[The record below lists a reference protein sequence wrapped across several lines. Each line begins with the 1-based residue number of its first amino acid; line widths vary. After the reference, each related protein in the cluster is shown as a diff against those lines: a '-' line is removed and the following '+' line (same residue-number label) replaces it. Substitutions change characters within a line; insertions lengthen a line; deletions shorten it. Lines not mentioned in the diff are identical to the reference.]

1 MMLSG
6 PEGEFEFFAEWKVR
20 RIPRPQKDPKDTYVP
35 RLKDWA
41 LSSIG
46 IDGKAKEVFLHLEN
60 SKTATLED
68 LETQLN
74 EKPEDLQ
81 ETLDCLYSNG
91 LIERIGKAYF
101 VRESLSAAIVKR
113 LLPRITESLR
123 NVAQVESKSRA
134 DVNYYHKLKGRS
146 YTDVGSAIA
155 AYKEISRLG
164 RSPRARVVGTHSYN
178 GESIEVEGPVTN
190 FGYSPQHLVIIT
202 ESGERMT
209 IGNRD
214 SRGTDVKAHSIII
227 KGDKSD

>member
-1 MMLSG
+1 MSRS
-6 PEGEFEFFAEWKVR
+6 EGEFEFFAEWKVR
-20 RIPRPQKDPKDTYVP
+20 RIPSPPKEPKDTYAP

-46 IDGKAKEVFLHLEN
+46 IDGKAKEVFLHIEN

-68 LETQLN
+68 LVKHLKER
-74 EKPEDLQ
+74 PEPVQEILDL
-81 ETLDCLYSNG
+81 LYSTG

-101 VRESLSAAIVKR
+101 VRESLSASIVRR
-113 LLPRITESLR
+113 LIPRVTESLR
-123 NVAQVESKSRA
+123 NVAKVESKSRA

-146 YTDVGSAIA
+146 FTDVGSAIA

-202 ESGERMT
+202 ESGERMVV
-209 IGNRD
+209 GNRD
-214 SRGTDVKAHSIII
+214 SQGTDVKAHSIII
-227 KGDKSD
+227 KGDRSD

>member
-1 MMLSG
+1 MSRS
-6 PEGEFEFFAEWKVR
+6 EGEFEFFAEWKVR
-20 RIPRPQKDPKDTYVP
+20 RIPSPPKEPKDTYVP

-46 IDGKAKEVFLHLEN
+46 IDGKAKEVFLHIEN

-68 LETQLN
+68 LVKHLKERPDPVQEIL
-74 EKPEDLQ
+74 DL
-81 ETLDCLYSNG
+81 LYSTG

-101 VRESLSAAIVKR
+101 VRESLSASIVRR
-113 LLPRITESLR
+113 LIPRVTESLR
-123 NVAQVESKSRA
+123 NVAKVESKSRA

-146 YTDVGSAIA
+146 FTDVGSAIA

-178 GESIEVEGPVTN
+178 GEPIEVEGPVTN

-202 ESGERMT
+202 ESGVRMVV
-209 IGNRD
+209 GNRD
-214 SRGTDVKAHSIII
+214 SQGTDVKAHSIII
-227 KGDKSD
+227 KGDRSD

>member
-1 MMLSG
+1 MSG
-6 PEGEFEFFAEWKVR
+6 PEGEFEFFAEWKIR
-20 RIPRPQKDPKDTYVP
+20 RIPSPQKEPKDTYIP

-60 SKTATLED
+60 SKAATLED
-68 LETQLN
+68 LETQFN
-74 EKPEDLQ
+74 EKPEALQ
-81 ETLDCLYSNG
+81 EILDDLYSNG

-113 LLPRITESLR
+113 LIPRITESLR
-123 NVAQVESKSRA
+123 NVAKVESKSRV

-178 GESIEVEGPVTN
+178 GESIEVEGPIIN
-190 FGYSPQHLVIIT
+190 FGYSPQHMVIIT

-214 SRGTDVKAHSIII
+214 SRGTDVKAHSILIE
-227 KGDKSD
+227 GDRSD

>member
-1 MMLSG
+1 MSRS
-6 PEGEFEFFAEWKVR
+6 EGEFEFFAEWKVR
-20 RIPRPQKDPKDTYVP
+20 RIPSPPKEPKDTYVP

-46 IDGKAKEVFLHLEN
+46 IDGKAKEVFLHIEN

-68 LETQLN
+68 LVKHLKER
-74 EKPEDLQ
+74 PESVQEILDL
-81 ETLDCLYSNG
+81 LYSTG

-101 VRESLSAAIVKR
+101 VRESLSASIVRR
-113 LLPRITESLR
+113 LIPRVTESLR
-123 NVAQVESKSRA
+123 NVAKVESKSRA

-146 YTDVGSAIA
+146 FTDVGSAIA

-202 ESGERMT
+202 ESGERMVV
-209 IGNRD
+209 GNRD
-214 SRGTDVKAHSIII
+214 SQGTDVKAHSIII
-227 KGDKSD
+227 KGDRSD